1 MGSGSSSLDPS
12 QVFLHLFQ
20 SQSLGGLVT
29 ERDKPLIIPETAAL
43 QRSMNILDYLPCYLI
58 HKIGVVYVGRNQ
70 ANDEKAILSNATGSM
85 RYKSFING
93 KIIYMVSL

>member
-1 MGSGSSSLDPS
+1 M
-12 QVFLHLFQ
+12 HLFQ
-20 SQSLGGLVT
+20 SQSLGTLAN

-70 ANDEKAILSNATGSM
+70 ANDEKAILSNATGSI

-93 KIIYMVSL
+93 KIQILLFL